1 MKIII
6 DMKVTTS
13 MLQTSKIMVDNNNNN
28 NMQTFRC
35 NKHIS
40 NLFFYIRW
48 INIIMANNKVLIQMD
63 KCRNRIKITGNE
75 NELIFILYGI
85 I

>member
-1 MKIII
+1 
-6 DMKVTTS
+6 
-13 MLQTSKIMVDNNNNN
+13 
-28 NMQTFRC
+28 
-35 NKHIS
+35 
-40 NLFFYIRW
+40 
-48 INIIMANNKVLIQMD
+48 MANNKVLIQMD